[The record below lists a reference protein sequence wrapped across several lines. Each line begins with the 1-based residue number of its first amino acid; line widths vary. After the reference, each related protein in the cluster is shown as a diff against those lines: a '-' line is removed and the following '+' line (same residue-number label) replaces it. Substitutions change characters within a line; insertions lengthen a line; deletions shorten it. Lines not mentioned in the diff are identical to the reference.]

1 MAADLKVSRL
11 TKVRR
16 LMRRG
21 SSNSSARSAS
31 IAKEQQHSPPALNSR
46 QPRRSASLTK
56 LAEVKEQ
63 QLHCLD
69 STDGAVQT
77 NNNNEHRRGSA
88 TASQPTADRRSET
101 LLSGARQPGTA
112 TSSTS
117 ALIDLPTPVS
127 QKPQP
132 ILTVEEPTPD
142 PIAPARTSADDHT
155 EDARESLDLA
165 HPLPSPQQ
173 SSVRS
178 RPIAGTVRRQSLVNS
193 SNARVVKSL
202 LDQEQRPTTASSQEG
217 YFAPSTFDPNM
228 MHRKIWVK
236 RPGAS
241 ATLVQ
246 IREDDLVDDV
256 RDMILRKYANSLG
269 RTFDAPDLT
278 LRIVPRDASRDRERL
293 LEPEEEICRTL
304 DHYFAGGQHVDEA
317 LLIDI
322 PQRRTPKP
330 SPRAGP
336 GHQYPYN
343 FDEPSRPV
351 ENGTDYFGT
360 AAMAH
365 SPAALTT
372 VSHDSRASHATQNP
386 AQHPHDRA
394 MAVLTTGVVPPL
406 PSPGGR
412 TRTHQVARPRT
423 TRTHTSSPTTIVNPG
438 FSTRPSRQR
447 RDSTASDSRPG
458 NPATTRLKRR
468 PQTDKPRHP
477 QPQTASPPPRPKRP
491 ARESADP
498 SPPPRSSRDTLSA
511 PIHGPARQLS
521 PPINVLIVED
531 NIINL
536 KLLEAFMKRLK
547 VRWATAMNGRAAV
560 DKWRGGG
567 FHLVLMDIQL
577 PIMSGLEATKEIRRL
592 ERVNG
597 IGVFSLNGPASSGT
611 PGVGGHAAAGGAAD
625 GAADAESGGHIVG
638 EEDRLEA
645 EKLFKSPVIIVA
657 LTASSLQSDR
667 HEALAA
673 GCNDF
678 LTKPVNFVWLERK
691 VKEWGCM
698 QALIDFDGWRKWKH
712 FSEDQVT
719 PKAIDKSQKNAAA
732 RPAVDEK
739 QENERETGRG
749 RKEEGAAGAR
759 GAGSDGSAEAGER
772 DGSEIRE
779 NEEAE
784 AETETEDHAQR

>member
-1 MAADLKVSRL
+1 
-11 TKVRR
+11 
-16 LMRRG
+16 
-21 SSNSSARSAS
+21 
-31 IAKEQQHSPPALNSR
+31 
-46 QPRRSASLTK
+46 
-56 LAEVKEQ
+56 
-63 QLHCLD
+63 
-69 STDGAVQT
+69 
-77 NNNNEHRRGSA
+77 
-88 TASQPTADRRSET
+88 
-101 LLSGARQPGTA
+101 
-112 TSSTS
+112 
-117 ALIDLPTPVS
+117 
-127 QKPQP
+127 
-132 ILTVEEPTPD
+132 
-142 PIAPARTSADDHT
+142 
-155 EDARESLDLA
+155 
-165 HPLPSPQQ
+165 
-173 SSVRS
+173 
-178 RPIAGTVRRQSLVNS
+178 
-193 SNARVVKSL
+193 
-202 LDQEQRPTTASSQEG
+202 
-217 YFAPSTFDPNM
+217 
-228 MHRKIWVK
+228 MHRKTWVK

-278 LRIVPRDASRDRERL
+278 LRIVPRDSSRDKERL
-293 LEPEEEICRTL
+293 LGPEEEICRTL
-304 DHYFAGGQHVDEA
+304 DHYFAGGQQVDEA

-336 GHQYPYN
+336 GPQYLYH

-365 SPAALTT
+365 SPAALATIP
-372 VSHDSRASHATQNP
+372 HDSRASHTTQNP
-386 AQHPHDRA
+386 APHDRSI
-394 MAVLTTGVVPPL
+394 AVLNTGTIPPL

-412 TRTHQVARPRT
+412 TRTHYVARPRS

-438 FSTRPSRQR
+438 FSTRPPRQR

-458 NPATTRLKRR
+458 NPATTIPAPPPLPTPPASEAPPTNRQASTPPTPNRVSSPAPKATGARKRR
-468 PQTDKPRHP
+468 PK
-477 QPQTASPPPRPKRP
+477 
-491 ARESADP
+491 P
-498 SPPPRSSRDTLSA
+498 SPLEAAAA
-511 PIHGPARQLS
+511 PSPLQSMGLLDNS
-521 PPINVLIVED
+521 VPPINVLIVED

-611 PGVGGHAAAGGAAD
+611 PGVDGHGHAGGGGAAD
-625 GAADAESGGHIVG
+625 GAADGESGGHVVG

-645 EKLFKSPVIIVA
+645 AKLFKSPVIIVA

-712 FSEDQVT
+712 YSEDQAT
-719 PKAIDKSQKNAAA
+719 PKAGDKAQKNAATK
-732 RPAVDEK
+732 PAVDGSTNPSNPASAGAGAGAKKKKPET
-739 QENERETGRG
+739 ERETGRG
-749 RKEEGAAGAR
+749 RKEEGVAGTR
-759 GAGSDGSAEAGER
+759 GAGCDGSAEAGER
-772 DGSEIRE
+772 DGSEVRE
-779 NEEAE
+779 NGEAE
-784 AETETEDHAQR
+784 AETKTEDHAQR